1 VSRDSQHSDEPEWIL
16 RLRKRRLKGDIMT
29 KEVKVISGLEPK
41 VGRGNPPKHTQFPKG
56 VSGNLQGRPKG
67 SKNLRTLV
75 LEAADHPITVE
86 IDGKQRKISTLQAT
100 TLQLANKA
108 AKGDAKSMA
117 AFLDWVDQIQIQ
129 AAATK
134 PAEFPLSDHD
144 IEVLQAAYERL
155 KQCDADKGTE

>member
-1 VSRDSQHSDEPEWIL
+1 
-16 RLRKRRLKGDIMT
+16 MT
-29 KEVKVISGLEPK
+29 KEVKIVSGLEPK
-41 VGRGNPPKHTQFPKG
+41 IGRGNPPKHTQFPKG
-56 VSGNLQGRPKG
+56 TSGNLRGRPRG

-117 AFLDWVDQIQIQ
+117 AFLDWVDEIQVQ

-134 PAEFPLSDHD
+134 PAEFPLSEQD
-144 IEVLQAAYERL
+144 IEVLWAAYERL
-155 KQCDADKGTE
+155 KQCNPDKSAE